1 MLIRMYMRTMFGN
14 KRLGCYGKELH
25 LVVIYKAIT
34 LEIMM
39 IEVPYSNSG
48 RRIVETTLVSYFE
61 PNCFFERV

>member
-1 MLIRMYMRTMFGN
+1 MYMKALFAN
-14 KRLGCYGKELH
+14 KLWGHYEKVLY

-34 LEIMM
+34 LEDIM
-39 IEVPYSNSG
+39 IEVPYSNSQ

>member
-1 MLIRMYMRTMFGN
+1 MLMRTMFTN
-14 KRLGCYGKELH
+14 KLLGCYKKNFVSCVLYKD
-25 LVVIYKAIT
+25 VI
-34 LEIMM
+34 LGDMM